1 MTKQLNRPSVL
12 PISVRSDC
20 EASRCEAAVRHRHRR
35 FLKVL
40 LILTL
45 ITLIAMVIS
54 IGYGEYQISPLD
66 VIKTLLGLPTANG
79 DYAFIINTLRLPR
92 TLAAFLVGVGLA
104 IAGTITQG
112 ITRNPLAAPEII
124 GLNAGA
130 TLAAVTLLVVLP
142 STPVSFLPFA
152 AFGGALTVALLI
164 YFLAWQGGSSP
175 IRLILVGIGF
185 DLIAGAL
192 TDIMITFGQ
201 IDTVSQALV
210 WLAGSVYG
218 RTWSQVLAL
227 IPWIVIFS
235 SLALFLARE
244 LNILNLG
251 DEIALSLGSRVEWQ
265 RGLLLLTSVAL
276 AGASIATAGAVSF
289 VGLMA
294 PHLARQ
300 LVGVSHEGLIP
311 VAAMMGGMLVVIAD
325 FLGRVM
331 FAPLELPCGII
342 TAAVGAP
349 YFVYLLIKNRQ
360 P

>member
-1 MTKQLNRPSVL
+1 MTKQWLIICPKGL
-12 PISVRSDC
+12 PISFHLD
-20 EASRCEAAVRHRHRR
+20 RR
-35 FLKVL
+35 VPVIL
-40 LILTL
+40 LVLTL
-45 ITLIAMVIS
+45 VTLVAMVLS
-54 IGYGEYQISPLD
+54 VGYGEYPISSVD
-66 VIKTLLGLPTANG
+66 VVKTLLGIPTANG

-92 TLAAFLVGVGLA
+92 TIVAFLVGVGLA

-124 GLNAGA
+124 GVNAGA
-130 TLAAVTLLVVLP
+130 TLAAVSLIVLLPDISISLLP
-142 STPVSFLPFA
+142 VA
-152 AFGGALTVALLI
+152 AFGGAGTIALLI
-164 YFLAWQGGSSP
+164 YLMAWQGGSSP

-185 DLIAGAL
+185 DLIVSAL
-192 TDIMITFGQ
+192 TDIMITFGE
-201 IDTVSQALV
+201 IDSVSQALV

-218 RTWSQVLAL
+218 RTWTQVWALLPWIIIFSALAL
-227 IPWIVIFS
+227 
-235 SLALFLARE
+235 LLARE
-244 LNILNLG
+244 LDILNLG

-300 LVGVSHEGLIP
+300 LIGASHQELIP
-311 VAAMMGGMLVVIAD
+311 VAAVMGGMLVVIAD
-325 FLGRVM
+325 LLGRVM

-360 P
+360 N